1 MFDINWFIFP
11 KDFIFEGPFDDK
23 FKQIGN
29 AVPPPFSVFLAANIL
44 NLISGETPKTL
55 ASEVIYKTPITNSFS
70 SVIAGIK
77 TKARK
82 SGQSK

>member
-1 MFDINWFIFP
+1 M
-11 KDFIFEGPFDDK
+11 
-23 FKQIGN
+23 
-29 AVPPPFSVFLAANIL
+29 L

-55 ASEVIYKTPITNSFS
+55 APEVIYKTPITNSFS